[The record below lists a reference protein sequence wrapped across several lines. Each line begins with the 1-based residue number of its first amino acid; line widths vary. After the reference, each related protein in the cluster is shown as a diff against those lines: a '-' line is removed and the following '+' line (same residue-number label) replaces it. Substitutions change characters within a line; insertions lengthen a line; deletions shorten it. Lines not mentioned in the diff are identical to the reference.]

1 MSEWKKLAL
10 GFGIFVG
17 LAFIGDEYMMN
28 QNTKEAQAQAQAQPQ
43 VVVEKSSTL
52 SDYAVVENFSL
63 MIGERAN
70 VWLEGETVVF
80 FEGSV
85 VYVSNKSESMTF
97 SEAGNYMILQKR

>member
-1 MSEWKKLAL
+1 MSEWKKLGL
-10 GFGIFVG
+10 GFGIFIG
-17 LAFIGDEYMMN
+17 LAFIGDNYLMN
-28 QNTKEAQAQAQAQPQ
+28 QRTQAQAQAQAQPQ

-52 SDYAVVENFSL
+52 SDYEVVENFSL

>member
-1 MSEWKKLAL
+1 MSEWKKLGL
-10 GFGIFVG
+10 GFGIFCC
-17 LAFIGDEYMMN
+17 LAFIGDNYLMN
-28 QNTKEAQAQAQAQPQ
+28 QRTQAQAQAQPQ
-43 VVVEKSSTL
+43 VKVEKSNTL
-52 SDYAVVENFSL
+52 SDYEVVENFSL

-70 VWLEGETVVF
+70 VWLEGETVIF